1 VPVKT
6 WNVWHN
12 KAQKAQY
19 KTINKKIIIK
29 KEETAAQKKPGLCP
43 GFFLFRAA
51 LARFDWRNITP
62 AARRRRRK
70 ARRADCSGALKFRQ
84 LNPVQG
90 LNGRIGKIRL
100 QMPAGGSAPS
110 RDLFLQSGCFSLKI
124 MHLL

>member
-1 VPVKT
+1 M
-6 WNVWHN
+6 
-12 KAQKAQY
+12 
-19 KTINKKIIIK
+19 
-29 KEETAAQKKPGLCP
+29 PGPRP

-51 LARFDWRNITP
+51 WARFDWQNITP
-62 AARRRRRK
+62 AEQLRRRK
-70 ARRADCSGALKFRQ
+70 ARRAGCPGALKFSQ

-100 QMPAGGSAPS
+100 QMPAGGSALS